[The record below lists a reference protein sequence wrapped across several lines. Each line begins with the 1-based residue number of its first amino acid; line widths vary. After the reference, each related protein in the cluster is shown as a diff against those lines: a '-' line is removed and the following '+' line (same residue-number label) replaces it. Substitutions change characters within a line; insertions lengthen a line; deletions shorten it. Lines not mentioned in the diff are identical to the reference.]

1 MHAEGINTDTVL
13 SKLLEKYIATKES
26 SAAATKDETA
36 KDSKDAKEPKE
47 SKESGP
53 GKDQKDQEA
62 VREASVRDNED
73 DGTDNG
79 DKTAML
85 Q

>member
-1 MHAEGINTDTVL
+1 ML

-26 SAAATKDETA
+26 SAAATKDEAA
-36 KDSKDAKEPKE
+36 KDSKDAKE

-62 VREASVRDNED
+62 VREASMRENED

-79 DKTAML
+79 DKTAIL